1 MLGNEI
7 GRILDANTSANT
19 MVKQLESLQPAY
31 ANVWPAANVATV
43 KATPKK
49 KRGFFSFGKNTAY
62 ESGVRTTLRAM
73 QQRLQKGGLRR
84 TRKTCR

>member
-7 GRILDANTSANT
+7 RRILDANMSANT
-19 MVKQLESLQPAY
+19 MIKQVDTLQPAY
-31 ANVWPAANVATV
+31 ANVWPAANVAAV

-73 QQRLQKGGLRR
+73 QQRLQKGGRRR
-84 TRKTCR
+84 TRKTRR